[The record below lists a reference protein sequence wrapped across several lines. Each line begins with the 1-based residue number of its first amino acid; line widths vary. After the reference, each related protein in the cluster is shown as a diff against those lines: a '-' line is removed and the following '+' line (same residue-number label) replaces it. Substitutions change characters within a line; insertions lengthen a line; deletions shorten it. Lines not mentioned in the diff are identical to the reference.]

1 MILALKKI
9 LWKYYQNISATSPP
23 GISNNARVTATG
35 DVRITSTGDT
45 RIVV

>member
-9 LWKYYQNISATSPP
+9 LWKYYQNISAISPP
-23 GISNNARVTATG
+23 SIPDNARVTATG
-35 DVRITSTGDT
+35 DTRVTSTGDI